1 MKTIYL
7 AAPLFS
13 IAEQEFNQRLCDFL
27 TKNGFTVFLPQKE
40 CANKDLPAI
49 FATCKSG
56 IDQSAVVL
64 AVLDGADADSGTCWE
79 CGYAY
84 AKEKPV
90 VALRT
95 DFRQTGDTHGFNAML
110 YFCAS
115 AHVETAVDF
124 QQAVLGTLNHIFSKI
139 A

>member
-7 AAPLFS
+7 AGPLFTA
-13 IAEQEFNQRLCDFL
+13 AEQEFNLRLSIFL
-27 TKNGFTVFLPQKE
+27 TEHGFKVFLPQTE
-40 CANKDLPAI
+40 CANKSLPEI
-49 FATCKSG
+49 FEICRGG

-84 AKEKPV
+84 ALDKPIA
-90 VALRT
+90 ALRT

-110 YFCAS
+110 YFSAS
-115 AHVETAVDF
+115 AHIEAPDNYL
-124 QQAVLGTLNHIFSKI
+124 QPVLDTLNKLFDKR
-139 A
+139 